1 VDPCTITAAQLTLS
15 EAYPERFLLGL
26 GVSHRRLV
34 EGIRGHHY
42 QQPFA
47 AMRRYLDGMDEAA
60 RAYRAE
66 KPAAPPPRVLAAL
79 GPRMLALAAQRRAG
93 CSPYLVTP
101 DHTAKARSA
110 FGSSRWLLPEQAV
123 VLETNPDQARAIARR
138 HISRYLDLPNYINN
152 WRRLGFTDDDFVGQG
167 SDRLS
172 DRLVDALVAWGD
184 VERVS
189 KCVKEHLDAG
199 ADHVIQVF
207 DVEPHGLPLRR
218 WRMLATAML

>member
-1 VDPCTITAAQLTLS
+1 
-15 EAYPERFLLGL
+15 
-26 GVSHRRLV
+26 
-34 EGIRGHHY
+34 
-42 QQPFA
+42 
-47 AMRRYLDGMDEAA
+47 
-60 RAYRAE
+60 
-66 KPAAPPPRVLAAL
+66 
-79 GPRMLALAAQRRAG
+79 
-93 CSPYLVTP
+93 
-101 DHTAKARSA
+101 
-110 FGSSRWLLPEQAV
+110 V

-199 ADHVIQVF
+199 ADHVCIQVF
-207 DVEPHGLPLRR
+207 DVEPP
-218 WRMLATAML
+218 